1 MVEYFCGK
9 CGKTFYQKSH
19 AEAHKKR
26 KTPCDKPKSKTHHTS
41 VDVLLHERNKQSPP
55 VTESPS

>member
-1 MVEYFCGK
+1 MVEYFCGQ

-26 KTPCDKPKSKTHHTS
+26 KTPCKKPQTNPTP
-41 VDVLLHERNKQSPP
+41 VPPTNLNPAHE
-55 VTESPS
+55 

>member
-26 KTPCDKPKSKTHHTS
+26 KTPCDKPKPKTSHTS
-41 VDVLLHERNKQSPP
+41 IDGLLHERNKQP
-55 VTESPS
+55 VPVIESPS